1 MASLY
6 QIDQAILACVDAES
20 GEVTDLDKLMELQME
35 RGQKIENIA
44 LYIKNLRYE
53 AEDIKAEAEAL
64 TQRLKAKQAKI
75 DSLTAYLADTLNGE
89 RYETARAAISFRRSE
104 RVQIE
109 EWALVPPEFTST
121 KTTVT
126 TDKAKLKAAI
136 KGGAKIDGCSIV
148 TVLNPQIK

>member
-44 LYIKNLRYE
+44 LYIKNLRVE
-53 AEDIKAEAEAL
+53 AEGIKAEAEVL

-89 RYETARAAISFRRSE
+89 KYETARTAISFRRSE

-109 EWALVPPEFTST
+109 EWALVPPEYTTS

-126 TDKAKLKAAI
+126 TDKTKLKAAI

>member
-44 LYIKNLRYE
+44 LYIKNLRVE
-53 AEDIKAEAEAL
+53 AEGIKAEAEVL

-89 RYETARAAISFRRSE
+89 KYETARTAISFRRSE

-109 EWALVPPEFTST
+109 EWALVPPEYTST

-126 TDKAKLKAAI
+126 TDKTKLKAAI

>member
-20 GEVTDLDKLMELQME
+20 GEVTDLDKLMKLQME

-44 LYIKNLRYE
+44 LYIKNLRVE
-53 AEDIKAEAEAL
+53 AEGIKAEAEVL

-89 RYETARAAISFRRSE
+89 KYETARAAISFRRSE

-109 EWALVPPEFTST
+109 EWALVPPEYTST

-126 TDKAKLKAAI
+126 TDKTKLKAAI

>member
-1 MASLY
+1 MPSLY
-6 QIDQAILACVDAES
+6 QIDQEILACVDAES
-20 GEVTDLDKLMELQME
+20 GEVTDLEKLMELQME

-44 LYIKNLRYE
+44 LYIKNLR
-53 AEDIKAEAEAL
+53 AEAEAIKSEADAL
-64 TQRLKAKQAKI
+64 TQRLKAKQTKI

-89 RYETARAAISFRRSE
+89 KFETARTAISFRRSE
-104 RVQIE
+104 RIQIE
-109 EWALVPPEFTST
+109 EWALVPPEYTIS

-148 TVLNPQIK
+148 TILNPQIK